1 MRWLPKQRQDDRTG
15 AHVTCLPKLWS
26 QYCIYSMEGVKS
38 GEVNYK
44 VEWVSLNTF
53 TSFPNSLWGGIW
65 GRFMTTAVKDILQD
79 QMGVG
84 VQSGGKGIELMAN
97 FWYRFCFKTLITSS
111 SVSSSSVSPTSVCLW
126 LIFNLVIEKFLN
138 RTCRNVK
145 CPLHYRWNFKWFRV
159 NSYSNY
165 SLLQLQSFSYQFNY
179 CSNY

>member
-15 AHVTCLPKLWS
+15 AHVTCLSKLWS
-26 QYCIYSMEGVKS
+26 QYCIYSMEGSSQAKWITKLNGSVWTLLQVFQTPF
-38 GEVNYK
+38 GEAYGVGS
-44 VEWVSLNTF
+44 WRRPLRT
-53 TSFPNSLWGGIW
+53 L
-65 GRFMTTAVKDILQD
+65 LQD

-111 SVSSSSVSPTSVCLW
+111 SVSSSSASPTSVCLW

-159 NSYSNY
+159 NWSDFYIIFVAVAEFFLST
-165 SLLQLQSFSYQFNY
+165 
-179 CSNY
+179 